1 MGATQSSS
9 ALCCGNG
16 NDDGRA
22 LLHPAKRRGS
32 KDTIG
37 HVPLRPV
44 PSRPKVR
51 SDARVPSLYV
61 YAIKVQT
68 PAYSEGGLESKYDMI
83 EQIGHGSTSIVYRC
97 QDKRKGGLY
106 ACKIIDRRLIETK
119 RNELLQQFQV
129 EIQVLQSMNHPNI
142 IHIED
147 VYLNDTKIC
156 MARGYSELVL
166 SSTSFKTDDIVCAVV
181 LMAQVTEYMDGGELF
196 DYIVEKGYECG
207 CFVMPSIV
215 DTEYCGVILC
225 STLSEVEAKNLMLT
239 SRSPHAEVKIID
251 FGLAKL
257 LDPDDTTES
266 FLGTRGY
273 LAPEMLQRKAYTMGV
288 DIWALGVIVYILL
301 CGCLP
306 FNDDGAR
313 IPNENAARAK
323 FGLRFPRWASG
334 LSESAKDLLRHL
346 LEVDASKRYT
356 AEQALAHPW
365 VTGQQTPNKFLRS
378 PNYLANIKKER
389 AQARNQPSQKSN
401 GHQNG
406 NGSKAYDDQD
416 LHRINARRQSH

>member
-1 MGATQSSS
+1 MGATQSSSS

-32 KDTIG
+32 KDTNG
-37 HVPLRPV
+37 HVALRPV
-44 PSRPKVR
+44 PSRPK
-51 SDARVPSLYV
+51 
-61 YAIKVQT
+61 AIKVQT
-68 PAYSEGGLESKYDMI
+68 PAYSEGGLEGKYAMI

-147 VYLNDTKIC
+147 VYLSDTKIC
-156 MARGYSELVL
+156 M
-166 SSTSFKTDDIVCAVV
+166 
-181 LMAQVTEYMDGGELF
+181 VTEYMDGGELF
-196 DYIVEKGYECG
+196 DYIVEKG
-207 CFVMPSIV
+207 
-215 DTEYCGVILC
+215 
-225 STLSEVEAKNLMLT
+225 TLSEVEASTFVRKITSAVAYMHACGVIHRDLKPENLMLT

-313 IPNENAARAK
+313 ILNENAARAK

-389 AQARNQPSQKSN
+389 AQARNQPSQRSNGN